1 MFYMALALVPL
12 CAAFLLRG
20 FAAMHVSTVVAGK
33 IEAQL
38 ELCPHADYRRISMH
52 QPQATLLAPRQH
64 RRRRGK
70 NNGGHE
76 PTALI
81 PSRRGRPAI
90 EAQILG
96 SLGHGSN
103 ATSILPNPFNLAPR
117 CHRNSLPFG
126 PYDRAWRFAFHE
138 SFSGSPL
145 CRSLL
150 TRPGCR
156 RRAPPSAAATL
167 ARRSVRRALSQFPK
181 CQITALKAT
190 SSAGHEGCSQLPSD
204 VHTLDTHPA
213 HSESNSVPGGS
224 DQVSSTTVDARV
236 SQQWQRWIWI
246 LRHQFHSCSAIVAPS
261 ASNLGDFQTYCE
273 LRERFRTTVDC
284 MYVCVSVWSGVVT
297 RAAAAATPRF
307 AVP

>member
-1 MFYMALALVPL
+1 MCNRRLSA
-12 CAAFLLRG
+12 RWR
-20 FAAMHVSTVVAGK
+20 STWW
-33 IEAQL
+33 Q
-38 ELCPHADYRRISMH
+38 
-52 QPQATLLAPRQH
+52 
-64 RRRRGK
+64 
-70 NNGGHE
+70 
-76 PTALI
+76 
-81 PSRRGRPAI
+81 SRRGRPAI

-236 SQQWQRWIWI
+236 SQQWQCLEENMLYKRI
-246 LRHQFHSCSAIVAPS
+246 LKPGERPPKGAAFPTLL
-261 ASNLGDFQTYCE
+261 SNVTIEFNMETALGDPVLTHGQI
-273 LRERFRTTVDC
+273 LNTT
-284 MYVCVSVWSGVVT
+284 MLQFPLVSVRTSVQ
-297 RAAAAATPRF
+297 
-307 AVP
+307 